1 MDAESQVRRPNG
13 SAHMPARSVRVADD
27 VWEKA
32 KARARAEGV
41 TVSRVAALLIEGYAA
56 GVLATPKLT
65 VIYPTNE

>member
-1 MDAESQVRRPNG
+1 
-13 SAHMPARSVRVADD
+13 MPARSVRVADD